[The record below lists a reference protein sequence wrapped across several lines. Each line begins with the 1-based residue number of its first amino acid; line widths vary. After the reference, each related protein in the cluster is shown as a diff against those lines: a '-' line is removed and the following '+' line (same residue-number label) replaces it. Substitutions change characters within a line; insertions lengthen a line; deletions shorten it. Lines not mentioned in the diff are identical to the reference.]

1 MTCAADQK
9 FENIAETASLP
20 QSCRRRQLSLDG
32 GAWKYCLN
40 IYFDENREICLTKQ
54 FEGKIFYL
62 DELYFLQLVSR
73 NVAVYARFWYVAFM
87 GAWKSSRMAPTLKT
101 WNDHRPWTP
110 HPKISAIQGCQVS
123 VCKIFALKWLF
134 PIMSTYFSSKTL
146 SIKIFAKSQLKF
158 DLRQVS
164 LGWISPSRGEPWWAF
179 EFAVQ
184 KPARNHNNKTE
195 SEKQKT
201 TLWYN
206 HIASRYMSH

>member
-1 MTCAADQK
+1 MRLREQAQRCSVTYAADQK

-87 GAWKSSRMAPTLKT
+87 RYENQGWHQLWKRETTIVLDHLIRKLAPFRVARYQFAKYLH
-101 WNDHRPWTP
+101 WNDFFPLCQH
-110 HPKISAIQGCQVS
+110 ISH
-123 VCKIFALKWLF
+123 
-134 PIMSTYFSSKTL
+134 
-146 SIKIFAKSQLKF
+146 
-158 DLRQVS
+158 
-164 LGWISPSRGEPWWAF
+164 
-179 EFAVQ
+179 Q
-184 KPARNHNNKTE
+184 KPCR
-195 SEKQKT
+195 
-201 TLWYN
+201 
-206 HIASRYMSH
+206 